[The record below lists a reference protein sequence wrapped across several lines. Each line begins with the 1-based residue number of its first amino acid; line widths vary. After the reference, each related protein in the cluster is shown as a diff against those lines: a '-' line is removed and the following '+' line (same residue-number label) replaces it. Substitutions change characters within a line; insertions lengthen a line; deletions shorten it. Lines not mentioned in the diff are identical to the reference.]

1 MSEFALPVI
10 GDDPVVSFV
19 LAAFATLVYY
29 NAIELIV
36 LCSATFKRC
45 GSLYF
50 WCLLI
55 TSISLIPHV
64 SGYVL
69 LFFRQDVSQYAAVS
83 LIIIGWICTVTGQ
96 SLVLWSRL
104 HFVLHNPRLIKG
116 LLVMIIV
123 NAFLLHT
130 PITVLLFGTV
140 SPKPSLSHTFSVGYN
155 IMERIQLV
163 GFCIQEFIL
172 SGVYVWETAKMLRL
186 RSEAHHRRILAQ
198 LLAMNVVV
206 LVIDLVVVIVEYIGF
221 YAVQVMFKPVA
232 YSIKLKLEYAVLG
245 RLVQIAQ
252 GGSAAASGGAPGFD
266 TILPSSAHGSEFRN
280 GGYFSD
286 ACEGEMISREL
297 SKISPRTPSDL
308 G

>member
-1 MSEFALPVI
+1 MSEHVLPDI
-10 GDDPVVSFV
+10 GGDPVVPFV

-29 NAIELIV
+29 NSIELVV

-55 TSISLIPHV
+55 ASTSLIPHV

-140 SPKPSLSHTFSVGYN
+140 SPNPSLSRTFSVGYN

-163 GFCIQEFIL
+163 GFCIQEIIL

-186 RSEAHHRRILAQ
+186 RSEPHHRRILAQ
-198 LLAMNVVV
+198 LLAMNIVV
-206 LVIDLVVVIVEYIGF
+206 LIIDLVVVIVEYIGF

-252 GGSAAASGGAPGFD
+252 GGSAATSGGAPGFD
-266 TILPSSAHGSEFRN
+266 TILPSSAYGSELRN
-280 GGYFSD
+280 GSNFLD
-286 ACEGEMISREL
+286 AREGEMVSRQL